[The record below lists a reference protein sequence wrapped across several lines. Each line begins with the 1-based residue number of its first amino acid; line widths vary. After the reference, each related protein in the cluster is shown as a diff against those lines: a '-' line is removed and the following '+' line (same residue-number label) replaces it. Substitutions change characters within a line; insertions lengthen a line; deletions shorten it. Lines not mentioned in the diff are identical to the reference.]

1 MKKIILACLVM
12 AFSSCQ
18 KKETKETENKKDTAA
33 ACNTK
38 EKEFEMYTMS
48 EMASLMEQM
57 YVENGKV
64 KKQIENGE
72 KVGEF
77 PEYYNKIFSA
87 KFTDETE
94 NDAYFKT
101 HAQKYIDAQKTLYK
115 SPSKE
120 TFNAAVNACIACHEQ
135 KCGGPIVRIKKLY
148 IK

>member
-1 MKKIILACLVM
+1 MKRIILACLVIV
-12 AFSSCQ
+12 FSSCHN
-18 KKETKETENKKDTAA
+18 KETNKTETKKDTTA

-101 HAQKYIDAQKTLYK
+101 HAQKYIDAQKALYK

-120 TFNAAVNACIACHEQ
+120 TFNAAVNVCIACHEQ